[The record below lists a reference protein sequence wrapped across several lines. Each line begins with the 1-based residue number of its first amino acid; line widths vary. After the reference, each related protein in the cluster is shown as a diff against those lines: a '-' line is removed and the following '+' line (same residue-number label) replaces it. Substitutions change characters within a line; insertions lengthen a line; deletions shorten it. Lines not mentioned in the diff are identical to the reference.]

1 MPELPEVETIRQ
13 GLNQKLSNSHLCSI
27 VRLDNYCWHDETS
40 HFSLAADYKLSEFER
55 QGKYLFA
62 HLKSDTSAEDITL
75 IFHLRMTGKLI
86 ITSTVTNL
94 PKHSHFYFELK
105 KDHKILYLYFND
117 VRRFGYVKLLPRQN
131 LSFDQSLKKLGFDA
145 LTHKL
150 TLNEKAL
157 TEKEAENA
165 FIQGCRRHLHKNIK
179 SALLDQ
185 SIIAGLGNIYADE
198 LLFSARIHPANLCC
212 NLSEKNLQIL
222 YRSILPLL
230 NKAISNH
237 GTSFSDYVDSRGI
250 KGNFQ
255 NYLQVYQRTS
265 LPCYSCKTPIKKCK
279 IAGRS
284 THFCPKCQIYYGSD
298 TLT

>member
-86 ITSTVTNL
+86 ITSTVTDL

-117 VRRFGYVKLLPRQN
+117 IRRFGYVKLLPRQN
-131 LSFDQSLKKLGFDA
+131 LSLDQSLKKLGFDA

-212 NLSEKNLQIL
+212 NLSEKT
-222 YRSILPLL
+222 YKFYTVPFCRCSIKLSVIMEHHSVIMLTAEALKGIFKIICKFISEPHFP
-230 NKAISNH
+230 AIA
-237 GTSFSDYVDSRGI
+237 VKR
-250 KGNFQ
+250 
-255 NYLQVYQRTS
+255 
-265 LPCYSCKTPIKKCK
+265 P
-279 IAGRS
+279 
-284 THFCPKCQIYYGSD
+284 
-298 TLT
+298 